1 MDAGTTMDAI
11 QRGRIVRAD
20 VGEWAGGVLPEMGAE
35 WGSANMARED
45 DPGLD
50 SYCAEIER
58 RVEQLCT
65 TAAEPARRII
75 VYDNGVVEGATYVIA
90 NWADRGATMLLL
102 RRFLGSMRRAVRE
115 RFRLEERG
123 PSTIY
128 APPAA
133 PSP

>member
-20 VGEWAGGVLPEMGAE
+20 VGEWAGGLLPEMGAE

-65 TAAEPARRII
+65 AAEPARRII

-90 NWADRGATMLLL
+90 NWADRDATMLLL

-115 RFRLEERG
+115 RFRLEERD

>member
-1 MDAGTTMDAI
+1 MDMGTTMDAI

-65 TAAEPARRII
+65 TTEPARRII

-90 NWADRGATMLLL
+90 NWADRDATMLLL
-102 RRFLGSMRRAVRE
+102 RRFPAGIRRQCLLSGNR
-115 RFRLEERG
+115 
-123 PSTIY
+123 S
-128 APPAA
+128 
-133 PSP
+133 